1 MLMMNLYGGHAC
13 SQNTRGVYFLPDPWS
28 LGNRKAMAA
37 RGATSS
43 LSCLTSCVQCSSGSL
58 TFQLSLGI
66 HVSSSFLACVLSCFS
81 GVRLF
86 ATLQTEACQPPL
98 SMGVLQA
105 RILEWVAMPSF
116 RGSSQPKDWTQASC
130 ISCTAGKFFTNWATW
145 EAPYLFLVNS
155 KQSMK
160 WGYSCP
166 PSNYLH
172 LQLSLVLIHAIH
184 QKGSPT
190 LLGKNIL

>member
-1 MLMMNLYGGHAC
+1 MCSVFIRIINISAIFGHSHVIILSCMRAQLLQRC
-13 SQNTRGVYFLPDPWS
+13 PTLCDPVDWS
-28 LGNRKAMAA
+28 LPA
-37 RGATSS
+37 SS
-43 LSCLTSCVQCSSGSL
+43 V
-58 TFQLSLGI
+58 
-66 HVSSSFLACVLSCFS
+66 H
-81 GVRLF
+81 
-86 ATLQTEACQPPL
+86 
-98 SMGVLQA
+98 GVLQA

-116 RGSSQPKDWTQASC
+116 RGSSQPRDWTQASC

-172 LQLSLVLIHAIH
+172 LQRRHVLIHAIH